1 MSPRDPASE
10 RTLDDEGVPD
20 LEGPLD
26 GKVITGD
33 PQEGLP
39 PPNDA
44 PRASVDFG
52 TTADEQRHGE
62 SLDQRIARE
71 VPDDVGG
78 VAPTAQDD
86 APELVGDPVLD
97 DRESE
102 MIDDALPQSPSLG
115 RSAEEEAVH
124 VVDERA

>member
-26 GKVITGD
+26 EKVITGD

-44 PRASVDFG
+44 PHASVDFG
-52 TTADEQRHGE
+52 TTAEEQRRGE
-62 SLDQRIARE
+62 SLDRRIARE
-71 VPDDVGG
+71 VPDDVAEATSDPDVPELARDLADGDDEAELVEDA
-78 VAPTAQDD
+78 VAP
-86 APELVGDPVLD
+86 AP
-97 DRESE
+97 
-102 MIDDALPQSPSLG
+102 ALG
-115 RSAEEEAVH
+115 RSAEEAAIH
-124 VVDERA
+124 VVDDG

>member
-1 MSPRDPASE
+1 MSRRDPASE
-10 RTLDDEGVPD
+10 RTLADERVPG
-20 LEGPLD
+20 LAGPLD
-26 GKVITGD
+26 EKVMTGD
-33 PQEGLP
+33 PQEVLP

-86 APELVGDPVLD
+86 APELVGDPVPD

-124 VVDERA
+124 VVDE